1 MDYQGCFPIV
11 MPENY
16 IAMFSTPTPE
26 EAEKQLAAAYP
37 VIEQAAQS
45 IKKGECFPEL
55 PRTMKDKLNSGIVN
69 DLFYPMFVH
78 AKKFTAT
85 EACVS
90 CGQCVQECPLKNI
103 KLEAGHPVWGSD
115 CTHCMACISRC
126 PMEAIEYGKHTQGLP
141 RYTLSLIHILLNPLL
156 FIPYMLGVIANTC
169 IAYGSVAIGLCARF
183 TGVNPSWTMP
193 GILQGILTCSVPW
206 QGAVLQIVILAVD
219 MLIWYPFVKMIDK
232 QAVEEENNAV
242 SEAA

>member
-1 MDYQGCFPIV
+1 MACAGLDQKNTFSRCRQVWFVMSCGAEIGNAAKYNRLLCEEKDFDYMGTAQIV

-16 IAMFSTPTPE
+16 IAMFSTPAPE

-55 PRTMKDKLNSGIVN
+55 PRTIKDKLNSGIVN

-103 KLEAGHPVWGSD
+103 KLEAGHPVTARIAWPASAAVRWRPSN
-115 CTHCMACISRC
+115 MASTRKVCRAT
-126 PMEAIEYGKHTQGLP
+126 PV
-141 RYTLSLIHILLNPLL
+141 RNP
-156 FIPYMLGVIANTC
+156 
-169 IAYGSVAIGLCARF
+169 
-183 TGVNPSWTMP
+183 
-193 GILQGILTCSVPW
+193 
-206 QGAVLQIVILAVD
+206 
-219 MLIWYPFVKMIDK
+219 DK
-232 QAVEEENNAV
+232 E
-242 SEAA
+242 

>member
-1 MDYQGCFPIV
+1 

-141 RYTLSLIHILLNPLL
+141 RYTCPES
-156 FIPYMLGVIANTC
+156 
-169 IAYGSVAIGLCARF
+169 R
-183 TGVNPSWTMP
+183 
-193 GILQGILTCSVPW
+193 
-206 QGAVLQIVILAVD
+206 
-219 MLIWYPFVKMIDK
+219 
-232 QAVEEENNAV
+232 
-242 SEAA
+242 